1 MILPGLAQN
10 ALKRPSKA
18 APTAFTAGNVS
29 YPSVAALGRA
39 MALAAGTYAGNATAG
54 GTLTIDGKSLGSYD
68 YAIKSGNQ
76 TVSSFTLSNWFTT
89 TQDSRAAFV
98 AVDGNLTINS
108 GITFTPSVRKLFT
121 VIYVKG
127 DLVVNGTIS
136 MTARGANHSA
146 SGSNITA
153 QDIKCDVQ
161 AYSGGVT
168 DPIIPAAGA
177 AGGVAV
183 GPAGGAQGNYVNG
196 NNGGAGANGQSGGGA
211 SGGTTEGA
219 TSGAGAA
226 GTSFSGGPAG
236 GGSRYFTTA
245 PSGAANGGA
254 GGNAALGSGVGNRS
268 ASGGAGNPGGSNAI
282 GGSGGSYYA
291 ADSGTG
297 GTLIIIVEGTISGTG
312 IIESKGSRGGS
323 VNYGGAGGG
332 SGGGAV
338 TIICGTDAAT
348 YTLDTSGGQAGYGGN
363 NVPGNGQGGTG
374 GAGHGRKLT
383 GYYW

>member
-1 MILPGLAQN
+1 MILPGLSH
-10 ALKRPSKA
+10 LTMGRPSRA
-18 APTAFTAGNVS
+18 APTAFTAGNVT

-39 MALAAGTYAGNATAG
+39 MALATAYAGNATAG

-68 YAIKSGNQ
+68 YAIKNGNQ

-98 AVDGNLTINS
+98 AVNGNLTINS

-121 VIYVKG
+121 VLYVKG
-127 DLVVNGTIS
+127 NLTVNGTIS

-153 QDIKCDVQ
+153 QDILIDAALV
-161 AYSGGVT
+161 GGVSN
-168 DPIIPAAGA
+168 PKIPAT
-177 AGGVAV
+177 GG
-183 GPAGGAQGNYVNG
+183 AGGAQTAQA
-196 NNGGAGANGQSGGGA
+196 GGGQGDLSTPNPGAAGTDGA
-211 SGGTTEGA
+211 SGGGGSGQGNESGRG
-219 TSGAGAA
+219 GAGAA
-226 GTSFSGGPAG
+226 GTSFGGGPAG
-236 GGSRYFTTA
+236 GGGRV
-245 PSGAANGGA
+245 ANGGA
-254 GGNAALGSGVGNRS
+254 GTANGGPGGNGVIGNTVGNRA
-268 ASGGAGNPGGSNAI
+268 ASGGAGNPGGTNHI
-282 GGSGGSYYA
+282 GGSGGSYYV

-312 IIESKGSRGGS
+312 VIESKGSRGGS
-323 VNYGGAGGG
+323 VNYGAGGGG

-338 TIICGTDAAT
+338 SILCDSDAAT
-348 YTLDTSGGQAGYGGN
+348 YTLDTSGGRKGYGGN
-363 NVPGNGQGGTG
+363 DVDSSSAGANG